1 MFVCLFVGLFVCLL
15 ACLLV
20 CCVFCLFVVVVFLLL
35 LFFGFVFCVFFFVV
49 FFAKLGGLTDGHD
62 LTTKIYIKGSGP
74 EWCISSILYSRF
86 VLYSYGMKPKHET
99 RVYSTHT
106 RAYAFDRVH

>member
-1 MFVCLFVGLFVCLL
+1 MSNVKVGFFRGEGGGVVCLFVCLD
-15 ACLLV
+15 
-20 CCVFCLFVVVVFLLL
+20 
-35 LFFGFVFCVFFFVV
+35 FFFFSFFSFF

-86 VLYSYGMKPKHET
+86 VLYSYRMKPKHET
-99 RVYSTHT
+99 RVYSTYT